1 MKNKTIFVACD
12 TSNLNQI
19 NKILKNIKTKR
30 LKIIPKFGLQ
40 FFYSKNG
47 RKFLEKYKSDFWLD
61 LKINDIPQT
70 ALSAVDSLKD
80 LKKCKFMTVHA
91 NGGINMLKAIKE
103 KAKQINKNLK
113 VLGVTVL
120 TSLNNK
126 SLKEIGHT
134 KTVEQIVLKQAGI
147 IKKSGC
153 DGIVCSAK
161 EAKMIK
167 KKYKN
172 LLIITPGIRLP
183 GDNLND
189 QARVMTPKDAFKN
202 KVSGVVIGR
211 SLTQGNIKN
220 NIKKLIDHLNR
231 WSKVARFVGF
241 QI

>member
-12 TSNLNQI
+12 TSNQNQI
-19 NKILKNIKTKR
+19 IKILKNTKTKK

-70 ALSAVDSLKD
+70 AISALDSLKD
-80 LKKCKFMTVHA
+80 LKNCKYITAHA
-91 NGGINMLKAIKE
+91 NGGLEMLKVIKQ
-103 KAKQINKNLK
+103 KAKLINKNLK

-126 SLKEIGHT
+126 SLREIGHT
-134 KTVEQIVLKQAGI
+134 KTVEQIVLKQASI
-147 IKKSGC
+147 VKKSGC

-161 EAKMIK
+161 EAKIIR
-167 KKYKN
+167 KKYN
-172 LLIITPGIRLP
+172 NFLIITPGIRMP

-189 QARVMTPKDAFKN
+189 QARVMTAQDAFKN

-211 SLTQGNIKN
+211 SLTKGNIKN
-220 NIKKLIDHLNR
+220 NIKKLIDHLN
-231 WSKVARFVGF
+231 
-241 QI
+241 